1 MILISDC
8 GSTKADWKLIHPDGQ
23 VDSISTQGF
32 NPFFHNSKDIY
43 EILQPAFTEEIDV
56 NKVTKV
62 FHYGTGCS
70 DAGRCKIVADGIQR
84 VCKNA
89 IIEVNH
95 DLLGAARA
103 ACGNQEGIVCIIG
116 TGSNTCAYDGTNVI
130 DNVTSLGFLI
140 GDEGSGAILGKML
153 IKAYYYR
160 ELPKD
165 LKTAFEAD
173 YTKGEYRSIL
183 NAIYDTEH
191 PNVYLA
197 SFSPFLS
204 KHKDH
209 IFIQKL
215 VTAAFEEFIKRHIR
229 KYDNHNQLP
238 ISFIGSIAYYFQDLL
253 KMVLEERNLKIGTII
268 KKPINNLVAFHQQ
281 EALS

>member
-8 GSTKADWKLIHPDGQ
+8 GSTKADWRLIHANGT
-23 VDSISTQGF
+23 VDSISTKGF
-32 NPFFHNSKDIY
+32 NPYFDTSDDIY
-43 EILQPAFTEEIDV
+43 EMLQPAFYEQI
-56 NKVTKV
+56 KVDAISEV

-70 DAGRCKIVADGIQR
+70 EPRRNKVVEDGLQR

-89 IIEVNH
+89 SIEVHH

-103 ACGNQEGIVCIIG
+103 VCGSEPGIACIIG
-116 TGSNTCAYDGTNVI
+116 TGSNTCAYDGKDVI
-130 DNVTSLGFLI
+130 DNVTNLGFLL
-140 GDEGSGAILGKML
+140 GDEGSGSHLGRML
-153 IKAYYYR
+153 IRAYYYR
-160 ELPKD
+160 ELPSD
-165 LKTAFEAD
+165 LRAAFEED
-173 YTKGEYRSIL
+173 YIKGNYRSVL
-183 NAIYDTEH
+183 NAIYDNEH

-268 KKPINNLVAFHQQ
+268 KKPINNLVAFHQH
-281 EALS
+281 